1 METVSPGKPR
11 GPSCKEA
18 SATEALRHLRVQTRG
33 RSLGRRE
40 ASLTAVPAL
49 CTVSGWRV
57 RTREQMR
64 KEGTGVST
72 AADGSRVYLR
82 AQDHTHTSLCR
93 SGPGTPVPWQALG

>member
-1 METVSPGKPR
+1 MSPGKPR

-18 SATEALRHLRVQTRG
+18 SATEALRHVQVQTHG
-33 RSLGRRE
+33 RSPGRRE

-57 RTREQMR
+57 RTREQQR

-82 AQDHTHTSLCR
+82 AQDHTHTSLPSAEVGLEHPC
-93 SGPGTPVPWQALG
+93 PGKP